1 MNRTILLASIF
12 AAGAAF
18 ADDPVNVNN
27 PVVSTNAI
35 GVLQVAT
42 TEKPRQILLSAPF
55 AGYDGKSIAATDLVS
70 PANLPEGTALH
81 VANGSDYDSWTVSS
95 SGQWE
100 PVTAIQ
106 VGGEGKG
113 ASVGGSGTVGRG
125 NAFWLEF
132 PENSEKPTS
141 VTLVGQEDTKA
152 KQVVLVQKKWNLVG
166 NPGVGAFDLLAAGK
180 IERVED
186 GDGDQI
192 CIQKKD
198 GTLKTYRYNGEA
210 WYSGW
215 DKFTSIWV
223 QPGDGCWFY
232 AASATAINF

>member
-70 PANLPEGTALH
+70 PANLPVGTALR
-81 VANGSDYDSWTVSS
+81 VANGSDYDSWTVNS

-106 VGGEGKG
+106 VGGEGKV

-132 PENSEKPTS
+132 PENSEKST

-152 KQVVLVQKKWNLVG
+152 KQVVLAKEKWNLVG
-166 NPGVGAFDLLAAGK
+166 NPGVGEFDLLAAGK
-180 IERVED
+180 IVD
-186 GDGDQI
+186 VGDGDQI
-192 CIQKKD
+192 CIQNQN
-198 GTLKTYRYNGEA
+198 GTLKTYRYNGKA

-215 DKFTSIWV
+215 YEFTSISV

>member
-1 MNRTILLASIF
+1 MNRTILLVSIF

-18 ADDPVNVNN
+18 ADGPVNVNS
-27 PVVSTNAI
+27 PVVSENAI

-70 PANLPEGTALH
+70 PANLPVGTALH
-81 VANGSDYDSWTVSS
+81 VANGSDYDSWTVNL

-106 VGGEGKG
+106 VGGEGKV
-113 ASVGGSGTVGRG
+113 ASVGGSGAVGRG

-132 PENSEKPTS
+132 PENSEKST

-152 KQVVLVQKKWNLVG
+152 KQVVLAKEKWNLVG
-166 NPGVGAFDLLAAGK
+166 NPGVGEFDLLVAGK
-180 IERVED
+180 IVD
-186 GDGDQI
+186 VGNGDQI
-192 CIQKKD
+192 CIQNQN
-198 GTLKTYRYNGEA
+198 GTLKTYRYNGKD

-215 DKFTSIWV
+215 NKFTSILV

>member
-18 ADDPVNVNN
+18 ADPVNVNN
-27 PVVSTNAI
+27 PVVSENAI

-55 AGYDGKSIAATDLVS
+55 AGYVGESIAATNLVS
-70 PANLPEGTALH
+70 PANLPVGTALR
-81 VANGSDYDSWTVSS
+81 VANGSDYDSWTVNLSR
-95 SGQWE
+95 QWE

-106 VGGEGKG
+106 VGGEGKV